1 MSRGRSSRDSG
12 EDDDDDKDL
21 SRMRLDVFL
30 WRARFFKARTSATE
44 AVETKGARIERDGQV
59 RRIDKP
65 ATPVEPGDI
74 LAFRAPSGQKLVR
87 ILSLPA
93 RRGPPSEAA
102 LCYQTV
108 GGENAGET

>member
-1 MSRGRSSRDSG
+1 MSRAVNRDRHAE
-12 EDDDDDKDL
+12 EDTAED
-21 SRMRLDVFL
+21 RMRLDVFL

-44 AVETKGARIERDGQV
+44 AIETAGARIERDGQV

-74 LAFRAPSGQKLVR
+74 LSFAAPSGNRLVR

-102 LCYQTV
+102 LCYEAVQ
-108 GGENAGET
+108 AGT

>member
-1 MSRGRSSRDSG
+1 MSRSRHD

-30 WRARFFKARTSATE
+30 WRARFFKARSAATE
-44 AVETKGARIERDGQV
+44 AVEGKGARIERDGQV

-65 ATPVEPGDI
+65 ATPVEPGDV

-87 ILSLPA
+87 ILSLPT

-102 LCYQTV
+102 SCYEAV
-108 GGENAGET
+108 GGINVGEA

>member
-1 MSRGRSSRDSG
+1 MTDA
-12 EDDDDDKDL
+12 DAC
-21 SRMRLDVFL
+21 RMRLDVFL
-30 WRARFFKARTSATE
+30 WRAGFFKARTSATE
-44 AVETKGARIERDGQV
+44 AIEETGARVERDGQV

-74 LAFRAPSGQKLVR
+74 LSFGAPSGPMLVR

-102 LCYQTV
+102 LCYV
-108 GGENAGET
+108 ALEGR

>member
-1 MSRGRSSRDSG
+1 M
-12 EDDDDDKDL
+12 
-21 SRMRLDVFL
+21 
-30 WRARFFKARTSATE
+30 TTNSANTANTAIAKE
-44 AVETKGARIERDGQV
+44 AVETNGARIERDGPV

-87 ILSLPA
+87 VLSLPA

-102 LCYQTV
+102 LCYEV
-108 GGENAGET
+108 AGGNNAGEA